1 MQVVAPYQRSG
12 AGKIA
17 SATRWAPALVHGMV
31 SIGGPIERRAAV
43 TLSFSPSQ
51 CPFSGGAPVDGRS
64 AESLVLP
71 DRACPLEDQVWAAM
85 KRPGGRS

>member
-64 AESLVLP
+64 AEASFF
-71 DRACPLEDQVWAAM
+71 RTEGA
-85 KRPGGRS
+85 RSRTRFGQQ

>member
-43 TLSFSPSQ
+43 TLSFPLVSALFQAAPRST
-51 CPFSGGAPVDGRS
+51 GAQPKASFFRTEGARS
-64 AESLVLP
+64 
-71 DRACPLEDQVWAAM
+71 RTRFGQQ
-85 KRPGGRS
+85 